1 MGVNTKVKFAQKS
14 NITFEDVLGVDE
26 AKSELQE
33 VVQYLK
39 DPQKYTKLGAKLPK
53 GILLV
58 GPPGTG
64 KTLLAKAIAGEAVR
78 LHHHHLECCQ
88 ECTYARF
95 HFPDSIHSTTG
106 SAVPVLLR
114 LGVR

>member
-78 LHHHHLECCQ
+78 LLHHVECCQ

-95 HFPDSIHSTTG
+95 HIPDSIHSTAG